1 VHFAAVVDAS
11 TQVAATRS
19 RKAKTAA
26 LAAVLA
32 AAGPE
37 EVRPVTAWLAG
48 DMLQGR
54 TGIGWRTLSGLDV
67 EPATEPS
74 LTVDDVEAA
83 LDRLAAMAGSGA
95 GVGARRSAELTSLL
109 GAATADEGRFLVRL
123 LGGELR
129 QGALEGLMIE
139 AVAAAAEVPADAV
152 RRAFMLSGRL
162 PTTAVAALTSADPV
176 AELGAIGLEVMRPVR
191 PMLASP
197 GDSLEATLADLG
209 TEIVVEHKLDG
220 ARIQVHRRGDE
231 VRVWSR
237 TLHDITG
244 SVPEIVAYTRGLAVE
259 TVVLDGETL
268 AVSEDGRPRP
278 FQDSMKGLGSGAS
291 GTERSGADAMDR
303 VLQPWFFDCLH
314 RNGRDLLDEPL
325 ETRRRELAE
334 IVGDRVIPGV
344 VRPTPAQAADAVAD
358 ALAAGQEGSMVKAL
372 DSTYSAGRRGKSW
385 QKIKP
390 AHTLDLVVLAC
401 EWGSGRR
408 RGWLSNIHLGARDA
422 ARGEFVMIGKTFKG
436 MTDETLRWQTET
448 FPRYETHRDS
458 YTVYLRPE
466 IVVEIELDGVQTST
480 RYPGGVALRFA
491 RVVRYRDDKPAS
503 EADTIDTVRAL
514 RLGQ

>member
-1 VHFAAVVDAS
+1 MLFAAVVEAS
-11 TQVAATRS
+11 SQVGATRS

-32 AAGPE
+32 EAGPD

-54 TGIGWRTLSGLDV
+54 TGIGWRTLSGV
-67 EPATEPS
+67 EVRATAEPS
-74 LTVDDVEAA
+74 LSVGDVDAS
-83 LDRLAAMAGSGA
+83 LDRLAAMAGSGT
-95 GVGARRSAELTSLL
+95 GVGARRSEELGALL

-129 QGALEGLMIE
+129 QGALEGLMLE
-139 AVAAAAEVPADAV
+139 AVAAAATLRSEARGSRAEVPADAV

-162 PTTAVAALTSADPV
+162 PATAEAALTSHDPI
-176 AELGAIGLEVMRPVR
+176 ATLGAVGLEVMRPLR

-197 GDSLEATLADLG
+197 GDSLETTLADLG
-209 TEIVVEHKLDG
+209 PPDGEPGVVVEHKLDG

-237 TLHDITG
+237 TLHEITD
-244 SVPEIVAYTRGLAVE
+244 SVPEIVARVREFDVE

-268 AVSEDGRPRP
+268 ALSEDGRPRS
-278 FQDSMKGLGSGAS
+278 FQDSMKGMGEGA
-291 GTERSGADAMDR
+291 M
-303 VLQPWFFDCLH
+303 QPWFFDCLH
-314 RNGRDLLDEPL
+314 RDGRDLVDEPL
-325 ETRRRELAE
+325 ETRRRELAAV
-334 IVGDRVIPGV
+334 VGDRLIPGV
-344 VRPTPAQAADAVAD
+344 VRPSAAEAADEVAA

-372 DSTYSAGRRGKSW
+372 DSVYSAGRRGKAW

-408 RGWLSNIHLGARDA
+408 RGWLSNIHLGARDPGT
-422 ARGEFVMIGKTFKG
+422 GEFVMVGKTFKG

-448 FPRYETHRDS
+448 FPRYETSRDA

-491 RVVRYRDDKPAS
+491 RVVR
-503 EADTIDTVRAL
+503 
-514 RLGQ
+514 

>member
-1 VHFAAVVDAS
+1 MLLAAVVDAS
-11 TQVAATRS
+11 SQVAATRS

-32 AAGPE
+32 AAGPD

-54 TGIGWRTLSGLDV
+54 TGIGWRTLSSVQV
-67 EPATEPS
+67 EPAQMPTLS
-74 LTVDDVEAA
+74 VTDVEAA
-83 LDRLAAMAGSGA
+83 LDRLAALAGSGT
-95 GVGARRSAELTSLL
+95 GVGARRTAELEALL

-139 AVAAAAEVPADAV
+139 AVATAAEVPGDAV
-152 RRAFMLSGRL
+152 RRAFMLSGQL
-162 PTTAVAALTSADPV
+162 PTTAVVALTSDDPV
-176 AELGAIGLEVMRPVR
+176 AALGATGLEVMRPLR

-197 GDSLEATLADLG
+197 GDSLEETLAGLG
-209 TEIVVEHKLDG
+209 PDVVVEHKLDG

-237 TLHDITG
+237 TLHEITEA
-244 SVPEIVAYTRGLAVE
+244 VPEIVALVREMPVE

-278 FQDSMKGLGSGAS
+278 FQDSMKGLGSGAM
-291 GTERSGADAMDR
+291 R
-303 VLQPWFFDCLH
+303 PWFFDCLH
-314 RNGRDLLDEPL
+314 RDGVDLVDEPL
-325 ETRRRELAE
+325 ETRRREMAAV
-334 IVGDRVIPGV
+334 VGDRVIPGV
-344 VRPTPAQAADAVAD
+344 VRPSPAEAAAEVEA

-372 DSTYSAGRRGKSW
+372 DSAYTAGRRGKSW

-408 RGWLSNIHLGARDA
+408 RGWLSNIHLGAGGSD
-422 ARGEFVMIGKTFKG
+422 GEFVMVGKTFKG

-448 FPRYETHRDS
+448 FPRYETARDAH
-458 YTVYLRPE
+458 TVYLRPE
-466 IVVEIELDGVQTST
+466 VVVEIELDGVQTST

-503 EADTIDTVRAL
+503 EADTIDAVRGL
-514 RLGQ
+514 RPT

>member
-1 VHFAAVVDAS
+1 MLLATVVDAS
-11 TQVAATRS
+11 AQVAATRS

-32 AAGPE
+32 AAGPD

-54 TGIGWRTLSGLDV
+54 TGIGWRTLSGVAV
-67 EPATEPS
+67 EPAAEPS
-74 LTVDDVEAA
+74 LSVGDVEAA

-95 GVGARRSAELTSLL
+95 GVGARRTAELESLL

-139 AVAAAAEVPADAV
+139 AVAAAATVASEATGSGVRVPADAV

-162 PTTAVAALTSADPV
+162 PTTAMAALTSDDPV
-176 AELGAIGLEVMRPVR
+176 ATLGGIGLEVMRPLR

-209 TEIVVEHKLDG
+209 SDVVVEHKLDG

-237 TLHDITG
+237 TLHEITG
-244 SVPEIVAYTRGLAVE
+244 AVPEIVGLVREMPVE

-268 AVSEDGRPRP
+268 AVSEDGRPRA
-278 FQDSMKGLGSGAS
+278 FQDSMKGLGSGAM
-291 GTERSGADAMDR
+291 R
-303 VLQPWFFDCLH
+303 PWFFDCLH
-314 RNGRDLLDEPL
+314 RDGTDLVDEPL
-325 ETRRRELAE
+325 ETRRRELAAV
-334 IVGDRVIPGV
+334 VGDRVIPGV
-344 VRPTPAQAADAVAD
+344 VRPTPEEAAAEVRA

-372 DSTYSAGRRGKSW
+372 DSPYTAGRRGRSW

-422 ARGEFVMIGKTFKG
+422 ESGEFVMVGKTFKG
-436 MTDETLRWQTET
+436 MTDETLRWQTDT
-448 FPRYETHRDS
+448 FPRYETSRDA

-503 EADTIDTVRAL
+503 ETDTIDAVRGL
-514 RLGQ
+514 RPT

>member
-1 VHFAAVVDAS
+1 VRFAVVVDAS
-11 TQVAATRS
+11 AEVAATRS
-19 RKAKTAA
+19 RRTKTAA

-54 TGIGWRTLSGLDV
+54 TGIGWRTLSGVDV
-67 EPATEPS
+67 EPAAEPS
-74 LTVDDVEAA
+74 LSVDDVEAA
-83 LDRLAAMAGSGA
+83 LDRLAALAGSGT
-95 GVGARRSAELTSLL
+95 GVGARRTAELTALL

-139 AVAAAAEVPADAV
+139 AVAAAGQVPADVV

-162 PTTAVAALTSADPV
+162 PATAEAALTSADPV
-176 AELGAIGLEVMRPVR
+176 AELGGIGLEVMRPVR

-209 TEIVVEHKLDG
+209 PPDGEPGVVVEHKLDG

-244 SVPEIVAYTRGLAVE
+244 SVPEIVALVRDLDVE

-278 FQDSMKGLGSGAS
+278 FQDSMKGLGSGAM
-291 GTERSGADAMDR
+291 R
-303 VLQPWFFDCLH
+303 PWFFDCLH
-314 RNGRDLLDEPL
+314 RDGRDLIDEPL
-325 ETRRRELAE
+325 STRRRELAE
-334 IVGDRVIPGV
+334 VVGDRLIPGV
-344 VRPTPAQAADAVAD
+344 VRPTPEQAADAVAE

-372 DSTYSAGRRGKSW
+372 DSTYTAGRRGKSW

-408 RGWLSNIHLGARDA
+408 RGWLSNIHLGARDTA
-422 ARGEFVMIGKTFKG
+422 GGEFVMIGKTFKG

-448 FPRYETHRDS
+448 FPRFETSRDAH
-458 YTVYLRPE
+458 TVYLRPE

-503 EADTIDTVRAL
+503 ETDTIETVRGL
-514 RLGQ
+514 RPM

>member
-1 VHFAAVVDAS
+1 
-11 TQVAATRS
+11 
-19 RKAKTAA
+19 
-26 LAAVLA
+26 
-32 AAGPE
+32 
-37 EVRPVTAWLAG
+37 
-48 DMLQGR
+48 
-54 TGIGWRTLSGLDV
+54 
-67 EPATEPS
+67 
-74 LTVDDVEAA
+74 
-83 LDRLAAMAGSGA
+83 
-95 GVGARRSAELTSLL
+95 VGARRTAELEALL
-109 GAATADEGRFLVRL
+109 GAATEDEGRFLVRL

-139 AVAAAAEVPADAV
+139 AVAAASTLASEATGSRVTVPADAV

-162 PTTAVAALTSADPV
+162 PETALAAVASPDPVAAL
-176 AELGAIGLEVMRPVR
+176 GAIALEVMRPLR

-209 TEIVVEHKLDG
+209 PPDGEPGVVVEHKLDG

-237 TLHDITG
+237 TLHDITDA
-244 SVPEIVAYTRGLAVE
+244 VPEIVELVRGLDVE

-278 FQDSMKGLGSGAS
+278 FQDSMKGLGSGAM
-291 GTERSGADAMDR
+291 R
-303 VLQPWFFDCLH
+303 PWFFDCLH
-314 RNGRDLLDEPL
+314 RDGVDLVDEPL
-325 ETRRRELAE
+325 STRRRELAE
-334 IVGDRVIPGV
+334 VVGDRLIPGV
-344 VRPTPAQAADAVAD
+344 VRPTPEEAAEEIRA

-372 DSTYSAGRRGKSW
+372 DSLYTAGRRGRSW

-408 RGWLSNIHLGARDA
+408 RGWLSNIHLGARGAD
-422 ARGEFVMIGKTFKG
+422 GEFVMIGKTFKG

-448 FPRYETHRDS
+448 FPRYETHRDA

-491 RVVRYRDDKPAS
+491 RVVRYRDDKPAA
-503 EADTIDTVRAL
+503 EADTLETVRGL
-514 RLGQ
+514 RPT

>member
-1 VHFAAVVDAS
+1 VLFARVVATS
-11 TQVAATRS
+11 AEVGATRS

-32 AAGPE
+32 DAAPD
-37 EVRPVTAWLAG
+37 EVAPVTAWLAG
-48 DMLQGR
+48 FMRQGR

-67 EPATEPS
+67 SPADEPS
-74 LTVDDVEAA
+74 LSVPDVEAA
-83 LDRLAAMAGSGA
+83 LDRLAALAGSGT
-95 GVGARRSAELTSLL
+95 GVGARRSAELSALL

-129 QGALEGLMIE
+129 QGALEGLMVE
-139 AVAAAAEVPADAV
+139 AVAAAAGVPADVV
-152 RRAFMLSGRL
+152 RRAFMLSGQL
-162 PTTAVAALTSADPV
+162 PETAQTALSSEDPVAALEAV
-176 AELGAIGLEVMRPVR
+176 GLEVMRPVR

-197 GDSLEATLADLG
+197 GDSLEDTLADLG

-237 TLHDITG
+237 TLHEITDA
-244 SVPEIVAYTRGLAVE
+244 VPEIVALTRELPVD

-268 AVSEDGRPRP
+268 AVAEDGRPRA
-278 FQDSMKGLGSGAS
+278 FQESMKGLGNGA
-291 GTERSGADAMDR
+291 M
-303 VLQPWFFDCLH
+303 QPWYFDCLH
-314 RNGRDLLDEPL
+314 RDGRDLVDEPL

-334 IVGDRVIPGV
+334 IVGDRVIPSV
-344 VRPTPAQAADAVAD
+344 LRPTPERAAEAIRE

-372 DSTYSAGRRGKSW
+372 DSTYTAGRRGKAW

-390 AHTLDLVVLAC
+390 SHTFDLVVLAC

-408 RGWLSNIHLGARDA
+408 RGWLSNIHLGARTDD
-422 ARGEFVMIGKTFKG
+422 GFVMVGKTFKG

-448 FPRYETHRDS
+448 FPQYETSRDAH
-458 YTVYLRPE
+458 TVYLRPE

-491 RVVRYRDDKPAS
+491 RVVRYRDDKPLA
-503 EADTIDTVRAL
+503 ETDTLDTLRAL
-514 RLGQ
+514 RR

>member
-1 VHFAAVVDAS
+1 MLFSRVVETS
-11 TQVAATRS
+11 GEVGATRS

-32 AAGPE
+32 DAAPD
-37 EVRPVTAWLAG
+37 EVAPVTAWLAG
-48 DMLQGR
+48 FMLQGR
-54 TGIGWRTLSGLDV
+54 TGVGWRTLSGVDV
-67 EPATEPS
+67 EPAAGPS
-74 LTVDDVEAA
+74 LGVVDVEAS
-83 LDRLAAMAGSGA
+83 LDRLAALAGSGT
-95 GVGARRSAELTSLL
+95 GVGARRSEELGALL
-109 GAATADEGRFLVRL
+109 GAATADEARFLVRL

-129 QGALEGLMIE
+129 QGALEGLMVE
-139 AVAAAAEVPADAV
+139 AVAAASEVSTDVV
-152 RRAFMLSGRL
+152 RRAFMLSGQL
-162 PTTAVAALTSADPV
+162 PETARTALTSADPV
-176 AELGAIGLEVMRPVR
+176 AALTAVGLEVMRPVR

-244 SVPEIVAYTRGLAVE
+244 AVPEIVALSRALPAE
-259 TVVLDGETL
+259 SVVLDGETL
-268 AVSEDGRPRP
+268 AVAEDGRPRP
-278 FQDSMKGLGSGAS
+278 FQDSMKGLGSGAR
-291 GTERSGADAMDR
+291 GTERSGADAMER
-303 VLQPWFFDCLH
+303 VMQPWFFDCLH
-314 RNGRDLLDEPL
+314 RDGRDLIDEPL

-334 IVGDRVIPGV
+334 VVGDRVIPSV
-344 VRPTPAQAADAVAD
+344 VRPTPERAAAAIDE

-372 DSTYSAGRRGKSW
+372 DSTYTAGRRGKAW

-390 AHTLDLVVLAC
+390 AHTFDLVVLAC

-408 RGWLSNIHLGARDA
+408 RGWLSNIHLGARTDD
-422 ARGEFVMIGKTFKG
+422 GFVMVGKTFKG

-448 FPRYETHRDS
+448 FPRHETHRDS
-458 YTVYLRPE
+458 FAVYLRPE

-491 RVVRYRDDKPAS
+491 RVVRYRDDKPVA
-503 EADTIDTVRAL
+503 EADTLETLRAL
-514 RLGQ
+514 RR

>member
-1 VHFAAVVDAS
+1 MLLAAVVDAS
-11 TQVAATRS
+11 SQVAATRS

-32 AAGPE
+32 AAAPD
-37 EVRPVTAWLAG
+37 EVAPVTAWLAG
-48 DMLQGR
+48 EMLQGR
-54 TGIGWRTLSGLDV
+54 TGVGWRTLSGLDV
-67 EPATEPS
+67 EPAEAAS
-74 LTVDDVEAA
+74 LSVGDVEAA
-83 LDRLAAMAGSGA
+83 LDRLAALAGSGT
-95 GVGARRSAELTSLL
+95 GVGARRVAELTSLL

-139 AVAAAAEVPADAV
+139 AVAAAAEVPAHAV

-162 PTTAVAALTSADPV
+162 PTTAVAALTSVEPV
-176 AELGAIGLEVMRPVR
+176 AELDAIGLEVMRPVR

-209 TEIVVEHKLDG
+209 PDVVVEHKLDG

-237 TLHDITG
+237 TLHELTDA
-244 SVPEIVAYTRGLAVE
+244 VPEIVALVRDMPVE

-268 AVSEDGRPRP
+268 AVADDGRPRP
-278 FQDSMKGLGSGAS
+278 FQDSMKGLGSGAM
-291 GTERSGADAMDR
+291 R
-303 VLQPWFFDCLH
+303 PWFFDCLH
-314 RNGRDLLDEPL
+314 RDGTDLVDEPL
-325 ETRRRELAE
+325 ETRRREMAE
-334 IVGDRVIPGV
+334 VVGDRVIPGV
-344 VRPTPAQAADAVAD
+344 VRPTPEQAAEEVQA

-372 DSTYSAGRRGKSW
+372 DSTYTAGRRGKSW

-422 ARGEFVMIGKTFKG
+422 DSGEFVMVGKTFKG

-448 FPRYETHRDS
+448 FPRYETHRDAH
-458 YTVYLRPE
+458 TVYLRPE

-503 EADTIDTVRAL
+503 EADTIDTVRGGFAS
-514 RLGQ
+514 